1 MLNVIAGRTL
11 EANRTIIHPY
21 PNGRIERGALMRNR
35 NRKGFT
41 LIELLI
47 VIAIIGI
54 LAAVLIP
61 NLLNARARANDAAG
75 NSVARQ
81 IITAAAAMQVND
93 PANTPAA
100 CSGFTA
106 GPGAT
111 VTLTSGAQTT
121 AVPAPPPVA
130 TITCDF
136 AGTGNL
142 TVTWTG
148 GIAGTV
154 TLNLDQ

>member
-11 EANRTIIHPY
+11 EADRTIIHPY

-61 NLLNARARANDAAG
+61 NLLNARQRAFDTAAQSCLRSMATAYEVQATNAPFTYTALTAAEITAL
-75 NSVARQ
+75 NSCDGMATGFPTQ
-81 IITAAAAMQVND
+81 AITAAGDGYDATARHANGSTTYAIREGRGVI
-93 PANTPAA
+93 PASEMPAR
-100 CSGFTA
+100 
-106 GPGAT
+106 
-111 VTLTSGAQTT
+111 
-121 AVPAPPPVA
+121 
-130 TITCDF
+130 
-136 AGTGNL
+136 
-142 TVTWTG
+142 
-148 GIAGTV
+148 
-154 TLNLDQ
+154 